1 MLFKLIS
8 DGKQTWVELDGKKL
22 DSAVTGVSFKTELDY
37 DEKRKTTASIDLDLT
52 KREYETHAFVDAKPG
67 EFVDVVR
74 RMEQCTDQLEQI
86 KGAADEIKWQL
97 YRAFD
102 GTAGDIKPEEII
114 EDLNNRSKR
123 IKEFN
128 YMVSERIRAQE
139 DN

>member
-22 DSAVTGVSFKTELDY
+22 DSAVTGVSFNTELDY
-37 DEKRKTTASIDLDLT
+37 DGKRKTSASIDLDLT
-52 KREYETHAFVDAKPG
+52 KREYETRAFVDAKPG

-86 KGAADEIKWQL
+86 KNAADEIKWQL

-128 YMVSERIRAQE
+128 YMVSERIRAQD